1 MACFGEFVSGPDFAS
16 GMRKFAIA
24 LPTQRTE
31 AILEGMS
38 QAFEFFGCVS
48 KEVWWDNP
56 RTVADAILSGCE
68 RKEPP
73 PTASFAALKVQPNAL
88 ANLPAINRKHL
99 PRRALFKTK
108 GFATR
113 CCRSAVGGVIYQY
126 LLLSVK
132 SCPFEKAFLVSQ
144 PRWGSEPGP
153 EPFRPVSFHV
163 DSRKP

>member
-38 QAFEFFGCVS
+38 QAFEFFGCVP

-56 RTVADAILSGCE
+56 RTVADAILSGRE
-68 RKEPP
+68 RKG
-73 PTASFAALKVQPNAL
+73 PTASSAALKVRHSVP
-88 ANLPAINRKHL
+88 ANPPAINRKHL

-144 PRWGSEPGP
+144 LCWGSQAEP